1 MLFVH
6 TLLYSTYLYFQFHM
20 VKIIMCTHI
29 IGIVY
34 YAEEMLII
42 IHFKGVGPKLML
54 SLLRIIHNIIMS

>member
-1 MLFVH
+1 MNVICTHPVVFD
-6 TLLYSTYLYFQFHM
+6 LLVFSVSHGEN
-20 VKIIMCTHI
+20 MCTHI

-54 SLLRIIHNIIMS
+54 SLLRIIIIMS